1 MSTIKDDVKN
11 SFGEWAV
18 NPRTGKKNL
27 RPRFKNLIEYALDPA
42 NKGQLSDMFTK
53 FYDYSLF
60 NTMIL
65 SHQCIALK
73 GKLSPVL
80 CPSKWEKLGCKLNKN
95 ATPLTA
101 LVPQMKSVTIER
113 VNDDGVIEKKTI
125 QVPAFFKWVDKF
137 YMLEDTDCKD
147 ISKVVKVGVI
157 TINPEAICKALSIKI
172 IPFSMMDGNCGGYSK
187 VDAKEIALNPHFN
200 QNDSVM
206 MSTLFHE
213 IAHSILHHKDRK
225 DRDLSR
231 ANREV
236 EAELVAFL
244 VCASVNKNL
253 NVDNSIAYIKGWL
266 SRSKTG
272 FTEAMSEHAMQT
284 ASQIL
289 QVIKKTQK

>member
-11 SFGEWAV
+11 TFGEWAL

-27 RPRFKNLIEYALDPA
+27 RPRFKGLIEYALDPA
-42 NKGQLSDMFTK
+42 NKGQLSDMFTN
-53 FYDYSLF
+53 FYGYSLF

-65 SHQCIALK
+65 SRQCIMLK

-80 CPSKWEKLGCKLNKN
+80 CPSKWEKLGCKLNKS

-101 LVPQMKSVTIER
+101 LVPQMKKITIER
-113 VNDDGVIEKKTI
+113 VNDDGVTEKETI

-147 ISKVVKVGVI
+147 ISKVVKVGKI
-157 TINPEAICKALSIKI
+157 EINPEAICKALSIKI
-172 IPFSMMDGNCGGYSK
+172 IPFNMMDGNCGGYSK
-187 VDAKEIALNPHFN
+187 VDTKEIALNPYFN

-206 MSTLFHE
+206 MLTLFHE

-244 VCASVNKNL
+244 VCASVNKDL

-266 SRSKTG
+266 SKSKTG
-272 FTEAMSEHAMQT
+272 FTETMSEHAMQT